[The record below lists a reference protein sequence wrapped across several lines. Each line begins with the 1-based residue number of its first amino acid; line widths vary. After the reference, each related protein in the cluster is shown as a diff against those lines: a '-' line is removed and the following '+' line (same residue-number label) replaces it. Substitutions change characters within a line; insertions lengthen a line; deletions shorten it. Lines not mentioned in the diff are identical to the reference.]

1 MLWGSLCRGSGQL
14 LSGGAPGRVR
24 LPVFLVGVRFP
35 GWFREAAGAGS
46 DLDHVGIGEG
56 PTTGSRERCPADAYR
71 LLGDLH
77 AACLF
82 FAHPA
87 VVGCLVAPTSAG
99 CLRAW
104 VWGGVLGLATVY
116 TSPPSHS
123 HAGLGT
129 LVHDDGVCLLRAG
142 WVRLLW
148 STALCLLRSEWVRLL
163 LSTALR
169 LMGMLGVGYRS
180 CCTGYAAATLAIM
193 FTPSVVHFLPRL
205 LPTLGLNRG
214 NPRFLSRRG
223 GKRSAAD
230 PMCRGYELAG
240 DPGICIPPR
249 AAVIRHGSC
258 TAGWHLEHWAFCWL
272 GIDAHWLE

>member
-71 LLGDLH
+71 FLGDLH

-82 FAHPA
+82 FAHLA
-87 VVGCLVAPTSAG
+87 VFGCLAAPTSAG

-142 WVRLLW
+142 R
-148 STALCLLRSEWVRLL
+148 VRLL

-169 LMGMLGVGYRS
+169 LRGCGDWDTDPAARGMLLRPWPLCIRLPWCISYP
-180 CCTGYAAATLAIM
+180 A
-193 FTPSVVHFLPRL
+193 FFLPWGSTGETHVFY
-205 LPTLGLNRG
+205 PAVVV
-214 NPRFLSRRG
+214 S
-223 GKRSAAD
+223 GKRPTPCAGV
-230 PMCRGYELAG
+230 MCGRVSGHLYTASGSGHQARLVYGRLASGALGILLAG
-240 DPGICIPPR
+240 Y
-249 AAVIRHGSC
+249 
-258 TAGWHLEHWAFCWL
+258 
-272 GIDAHWLE
+272 